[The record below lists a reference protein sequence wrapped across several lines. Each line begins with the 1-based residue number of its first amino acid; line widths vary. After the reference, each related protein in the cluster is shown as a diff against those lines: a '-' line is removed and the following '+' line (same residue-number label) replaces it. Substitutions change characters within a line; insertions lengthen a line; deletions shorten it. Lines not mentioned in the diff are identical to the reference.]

1 MLLGRSSL
9 TTAHASTS
17 GAPLDLRQL
26 PDALHQYQT
35 CLRDRREMKANDRRS
50 ASSESLRASVMW
62 LKGSPVPVFA
72 SHILDGA
79 GVRINAENDVFD
91 RTYRVRGTNNGGSGN
106 AGPAASSIHIG
117 DDSPISRR
125 RRIPMAR
132 PAISKLVNT
141 QMLAA
146 SAEVPDGIAFPVL
159 GNWLI
164 EPTPLP

>member
-1 MLLGRSSL
+1 
-9 TTAHASTS
+9 
-17 GAPLDLRQL
+17 
-26 PDALHQYQT
+26 
-35 CLRDRREMKANDRRS
+35 MKANDRRS

-91 RTYRVRGTNNGGSGN
+91 RTYRVRGTNNGGSGTPDPPLPRFTL
-106 AGPAASSIHIG
+106 ATI
-117 DDSPISRR
+117 RR
-125 RRIPMAR
+125 FPGVVAFLTAR

-146 SAEVPDGIAFPVL
+146 SAEVPDGIACPVL